1 MEDFSFE
8 DLRKGLECLTKDECP
23 TCFNIKDPWCDVMK
37 CDKAKELQSCLLGN
51 EFASFLKKHKRSI
64 LAMAVPSLYEIYYG
78 FYYPPLSK
86 RFKKDI
92 NF

>member
-51 EFASFLKKHKRSI
+51 EFLKCTSTEYHRDRYPFVIDHYKKVQEVGLKK
-64 LAMAVPSLYEIYYG
+64 LL
-78 FYYPPLSK
+78 LS
-86 RFKKDI
+86 
-92 NF
+92 